1 MNTGQTSK
9 NIFTYPTYVFVI
21 FISVFFLPTTF
32 SLQGKI
38 SIGKIDIFSTYKWHP
53 FLFDQTSQIIFAIK
67 NEQIFEITWKT
78 STRSSHRRKKMKY
91 FISKVSIW
99 DYFSLTEQ
107 DYKYSLVKEKA
118 NFLNR
123 YYREL
128 YQKHYEP
135 RNFYL
140 FFILSGCLLSAIFC
154 LCLTMIFFL
163 MVF

>member
-21 FISVFFLPTTF
+21 FISVFFPPTTF

-38 SIGKIDIFSTYKWHP
+38 SIEKQTFFPLINGTLFYLTKHLKLFLQSKINK
-53 FLFDQTSQIIFAIK
+53 FLRLLEKPQPEVVTD
-67 NEQIFEITWKT
+67 E
-78 STRSSHRRKKMKY
+78 KKLKY

-107 DYKYSLVKEKA
+107 AYKYSLVEKKT
-118 NFLNR
+118 NVLNR
-123 YYREL
+123 YYTEF
-128 YQKHYEP
+128 YQKYYESGY
-135 RNFYL
+135 FYL

-154 LCLTMIFFL
+154 LCLTAIFFL